1 MFGKGAGRGEGGW
14 VGVWGV
20 GEGGFRGE
28 GGKRRD
34 ATAVSCVG

>member
-1 MFGKGAGRGEGGW
+1 MGRC
-14 VGVWGV
+14 VWGV

-28 GGKRRD
+28 GSKRGD